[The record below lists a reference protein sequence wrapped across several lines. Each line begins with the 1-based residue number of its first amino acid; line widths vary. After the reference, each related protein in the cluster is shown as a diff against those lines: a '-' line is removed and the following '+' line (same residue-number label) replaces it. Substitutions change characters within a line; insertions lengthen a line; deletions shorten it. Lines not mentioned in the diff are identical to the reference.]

1 MIIIWLIT
9 FLIASLIMV
18 RSSAALVGSLINLG
32 RYFNIT
38 DFVIS
43 FILMATITSL
53 PELFL
58 SVISAVKGSPQ
69 LALGTVIGSNIA
81 DLTLIAGISAIVSKD
96 LRVASILKKRKAFY
110 MVAISLLMILLL
122 WDGLLSRADGVI
134 LLLLFAYYTQRLLSQ
149 REYFP
154 KKTDSIERKQAIKS
168 GVYFF
173 LGIFVLLISSELL
186 VRSAKA
192 LAFEFN
198 FPLVLIGLVIVAL
211 STSLP
216 ELSFGLSATKRDRDD
231 MVMGSI
237 LGSVVANSALILGLT
252 ALIHPI
258 AVQNTHLVNSS
269 LITLLVILGLF
280 VYFLRT
286 DRKLSV
292 REGIL
297 LIFAYI
303 AYVSLEYLTRLL

>member
-9 FLIASLIMV
+9 FIIASLIMV

-216 ELSFGLSATKRDRDD
+216 ELAFGLSATKRDRDD